1 MSTDYTIV
9 DGWESL
15 SAAEAIKAVVD
26 RHGKDGTTS
35 VARCTLEPGSI
46 VAPNTGFGWTCF

>member
-15 SAAEAIKAVVD
+15 SDAEAIKAAFD
-26 RHGKDGTTS
+26 LRGKDGTGD
-35 VARCTLEPGSI
+35 VTLF
-46 VAPNTGFGWTCF
+46 A